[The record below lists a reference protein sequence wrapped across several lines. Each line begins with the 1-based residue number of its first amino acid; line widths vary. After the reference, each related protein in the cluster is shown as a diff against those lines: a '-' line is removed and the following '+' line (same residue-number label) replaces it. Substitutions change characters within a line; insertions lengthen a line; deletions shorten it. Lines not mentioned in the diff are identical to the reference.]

1 MPWGSVTITY
11 GPTNYTQN
19 YKRNNVV
26 THIDCQNMVADAVN
40 DSVARITA
48 HPPAGGLPAGGVIV
62 NRININQNMAA
73 DPGAN
78 YRVI

>member
-11 GPTNYTQN
+11 GPTGYTQN

-26 THIDCQNMVADAVN
+26 THGDCANLVEDAVT
-40 DSVARITA
+40 DSINRLVANGV
-48 HPPAGGLPAGGVIV
+48 PAAGLIV
-62 NRININQNMAA
+62 NRLNINQNMAA
-73 DPGAN
+73 DPGPN

>member
-11 GPTNYTQN
+11 APTGYAQN
-19 YKRNNVV
+19 YKRNNVITHPQAQALVVAAIADSAARIGGGVQVV
-26 THIDCQNMVADAVN
+26 TH
-40 DSVARITA
+40 
-48 HPPAGGLPAGGVIV
+48 
-62 NRININQNMAA
+62 NIRQNMAA